1 MRFGK
6 IKIIARKVLMI
17 SGFVLIFVNILQS
30 QEKTLYKY
38 LFLGHTY
45 MSPTEIDRRLTY
57 LNKSVYNNIWLGG
70 DICSET
76 LLYYSNLDYLN
87 EKLKIKQAHNYWSLG
102 NHDRRNGNIEWLEKY
117 LGHKS
122 YYADYYN
129 GFTAFVFDTN
139 LDISDCENLNKQY
152 ELFCNVTDTISESS
166 HLLLFFHWGLWYN
179 VPGLPIDPLTYA
191 NSGLKYWNANCDSVN
206 TNFVNIIYPKLVEV
220 KERGVEVI
228 CVMGDMGK
236 SYKKADMLS
245 TEGIHFLGCGL
256 DNIYYQWWPQIY
268 NTCEK
273 DLVLIFEHDIEQK
286 TITWRFR
293 DLDSLLDVQNGY
305 KYLTKLTFDDFENYP
320 EENIQFIENEN
331 YMYKLM
337 AFDSLVLVNV
347 DSGQFVTDMDTINF
361 RGVCKSESETDATN
375 LYLISLIYNNSNLVE
390 TDSISLNQITP
401 TIKFF
406 QDTISF
412 DNNMSNCNKLIIYIK
427 SETDEDV
434 LLNDFILKYK
444 TSE

>member
-1 MRFGK
+1 MRFSK
-6 IKIIARKVLMI
+6 IKI
-17 SGFVLIFVNILQS
+17 FVLKTLLLLGFMLIFAGILQS
-30 QEKTLYKY
+30 QEKTLHKY
-38 LFLGHTY
+38 LFLSHTY

-57 LNKSVYNNIWLGG
+57 LDKSGFNNIWLGG

-76 LLYYSNLDYLN
+76 LLYYSNLEYLN

-122 YYADYYN
+122 FYVDYYN

-152 ELFCNVTDTISESS
+152 ELFCNVSDTISESS

-236 SYKKADMLS
+236 YYKKADMLS
-245 TEGIHFLGCGL
+245 ADGIHFLGCGL
-256 DNIYYQWWPQIY
+256 DNIYYQWWPEIY
-268 NTCEK
+268 NTLEK
-273 DLVLIFEHDIEQK
+273 DLVLIFEHDVEQK
-286 TITWRFR
+286 IITWRFR

-320 EENIQFIENEN
+320 EENIQFIEHEN
-331 YMYKLM
+331 YMFKLPS
-337 AFDSLVLVNV
+337 FDSIILAEV
-347 DSGQFVTDMDTINF
+347 DLEQLTTDMDTIYF
-361 RGVCKSESETDATN
+361 RGVIKTESETDTPN
-375 LYLISLIYNNSNLVE
+375 LYLISQIFNNSNLVE
-390 TDSISLNQITP
+390 TDSIYVNQITS

-406 QDTISF
+406 HDTVSF
-412 DNNMSNCNKLIIYIK
+412 ENNMSNCTKLIIYLK
-427 SETDEDV
+427 SNTDQAI
-434 LLNDFILKYK
+434 LLNDIILKYK
-444 TSE
+444 TSD